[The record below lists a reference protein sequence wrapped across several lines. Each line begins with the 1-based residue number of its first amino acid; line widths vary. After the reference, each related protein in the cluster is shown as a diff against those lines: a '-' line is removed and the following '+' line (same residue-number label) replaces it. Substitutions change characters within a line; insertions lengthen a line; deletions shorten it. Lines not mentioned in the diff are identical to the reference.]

1 MKKLIT
7 ILGPTASGKT
17 RLAALVTNRLNGE
30 IISADSRQVYR
41 GMNLGTGKDYEDYI
55 VDGQQIP
62 YHLVDIADPGEEYN
76 LFRYQQ
82 DFLKAF
88 NDISSRNKTP
98 LICGGTGLYLEAV
111 LTGYKLAETPKDET
125 LRTFLASKTQEE
137 LNDFLASLRPLHN
150 TTDTLDRERTI
161 RAIEVATY
169 ANENEQNPAS
179 FPEIHPVVFGVRY
192 ERKALRERITQRLR
206 ERLENGMIAEV
217 AELIQQ
223 GITHEKLAYYGLEY
237 RYISEHLAGKIS
249 FDEMFKLLNTAIHQF
264 AKRQMTW
271 FRRMERKGLKIH
283 WLQGEMSMEEKVGL
297 VVEGL

>member
-1 MKKLIT
+1 MNTPIT

-17 RLAALVTNRLNGE
+17 RLAALVANRINGE

-111 LTGYKLAETPKDET
+111 LTGYKLAEAPKDET

-150 TTDTLDRERTI
+150 TTDTLARERTI

-169 ANENEQNPAS
+169 VNENEQNPAS

-192 ERKALRERITQRLR
+192 ERKALRERITQRLT

-271 FRRMERKGLKIH
+271 FRRMERKGLNIQ